1 MAAGSSRDWAVV
13 VVGVLLLASHDF
25 ISCETQHAFGA
36 ISKNVTFT
44 PLRAISFQD
53 ILWKQQKDKVIEW
66 HTKFNPEPLPYQQF
80 KGRVNLDTTSGDL
93 TIYNLTFSDQNE
105 YQFYSPSIKEK
116 IKFSLKVV
124 DEICCNIQLKVGI
137 LNENV
142 TFTVPKTAAFKDIV
156 WKKGEDTIIEW
167 NESLEQ
173 KVKVYPE
180 FENRVYFNMTTG
192 DLTIF
197 NLTPADEGE
206 YEIESPRSK
215 DNIKFSLKVVEYI
228 CCETQ
233 LVVGIVNKEVN
244 FTVLSSI
251 PFKHILWKN
260 SKGVA
265 VEWNANENPTYK
277 FSQNFKNRAKLNT
290 TSGDLTI
297 YNLTPGDED
306 KYEFESPS
314 IKDNLNFS
322 LKVLESLP
330 HPKINCTDT
339 SENFM
344 FLCELPKSD
353 ETYRNLLE
361 YSWTCSSPQC
371 ENITSSE
378 IRLGKNE
385 DLSQEVSCIIRNPV
399 STQKSSITLKS
410 CIQASQRHRL
420 YILIPLAV
428 IFSVASLVVCTNCI
442 KKRT

>member
-1 MAAGSSRDWAVV
+1 
-13 VVGVLLLASHDF
+13 F

-53 ILWKQQKDKVIEW
+53 ILWKQQKDKVIELQ
-66 HTKFNPEPLPYQQF
+66 NSRAYQQF

-124 DEICCNIQLKVGI
+124 
-137 LNENV
+137 
-142 TFTVPKTAAFKDIV
+142 
-156 WKKGEDTIIEW
+156 
-167 NESLEQ
+167 
-173 KVKVYPE
+173 
-180 FENRVYFNMTTG
+180 
-192 DLTIF
+192 
-197 NLTPADEGE
+197 
-206 YEIESPRSK
+206 
-215 DNIKFSLKVVEYI
+215 
-228 CCETQ
+228 
-233 LVVGIVNKEVN
+233 
-244 FTVLSSI
+244 
-251 PFKHILWKN
+251 
-260 SKGVA
+260 
-265 VEWNANENPTYK
+265 
-277 FSQNFKNRAKLNT
+277 
-290 TSGDLTI
+290 
-297 YNLTPGDED
+297 
-306 KYEFESPS
+306 
-314 IKDNLNFS
+314 
-322 LKVLESLP
+322 ESLP

-410 CIQASQRHRL
+410 CIQSQRHRV
-420 YILIPLAV
+420 ILIPLAV
-428 IFSVASLVVCTNCI
+428 IFSVASLVVCTNYI
-442 KKRT
+442 KKRPT